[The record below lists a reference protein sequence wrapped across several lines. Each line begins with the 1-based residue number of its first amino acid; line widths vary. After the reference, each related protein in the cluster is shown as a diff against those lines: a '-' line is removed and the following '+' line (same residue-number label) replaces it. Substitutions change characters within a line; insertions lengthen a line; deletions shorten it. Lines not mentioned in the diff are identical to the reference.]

1 MSKKK
6 NKTDDFGISKE
17 ELKELACAVIRTVN
31 EKMPK
36 FKYTENNN
44 EEDNDAATVQDT

>member
-6 NKTDDFGISKE
+6 NKTEDLGISKE
-17 ELKELACAVIRTVN
+17 ELKELACAVIRTVD

-36 FKYTENNN
+36 LKYMEKA
-44 EEDNDAATVQDT
+44 EEDDCEQTN

>member
-6 NKTDDFGISKE
+6 NKIEDLEISKE

-36 FKYTENNN
+36 LKYIEKA
-44 EEDNDAATVQDT
+44 EEDEDGQIN

>member
-6 NKTDDFGISKE
+6 NKIEDLEISKE
-17 ELKELACAVIRTVN
+17 ELKELACAVIRMVN

-36 FKYTENNN
+36 LKYIEKAK
-44 EEDNDAATVQDT
+44 EDDDGQTD

>member
-1 MSKKK
+1 MSSKK
-6 NKTDDFGISKE
+6 NKIEDLEISKE

-36 FKYTENNN
+36 LKYSEKAKENDDEQTN
-44 EEDNDAATVQDT
+44 

>member
-6 NKTDDFGISKE
+6 NKTEDLEISKE

-36 FKYTENNN
+36 QKYMEEV
-44 EEDNDAATVQDT
+44 EEDDDASTVEDT

>member
-6 NKTDDFGISKE
+6 NKTEDLGISKE

-31 EKMPK
+31 EKIPK
-36 FKYTENNN
+36 RKYIEEVEENNDASTT
-44 EEDNDAATVQDT
+44 EDM